1 MRTLR
6 TYAILIVFAL
16 VILIGTGQAGA
27 ATLSTKGP
35 VEADCDTI
43 LKAKA
48 NGRLM
53 VALVFGQSNSAN
65 FGLTQKASIPG
76 VYSFNKG
83 RCFRAADPLPGA
95 EGNGG
100 SIWTRLGDRLISSGL
115 YDNVLFVPVGAG
127 ATRVADWKPGGRVHH
142 RLAAGLRGALA
153 TGFTFTHLL
162 WMQGEHD
169 AIAKTT
175 RKLYVEDFEEMLAAL
190 RSGGVDAKLLVSLT
204 SLCGIFECDA
214 VSRAQRQLVKEHPG
228 VFSGP
233 DTDAVGKK
241 YSYDACHFNDKGLE
255 AAASAWLEAIKK
267 AK

>member
-6 TYAILIVFAL
+6 SYAFPVALAL
-16 VILIGTGQAGA
+16 VILIGAGQAGA

-43 LKAKA
+43 LKSMTK
-48 NGRLM
+48 GRLM

-65 FGLTQKASIPG
+65 FGLTRRASIPG
-76 VYSFNKG
+76 VYSFHNG

-100 SIWTRLGDRLISSGL
+100 SIWTRLGDMAVSSGL
-115 YDNVLFVPVGAG
+115 YDNVLLVPVGVG

-142 RLAAGLRGALA
+142 RLAAGLRGAIS

-162 WMQGEHD
+162 WMQGEDD

-175 RKLYVEDFEEMLAAL
+175 RKLYVEDFEEMLRAL

-204 SLCGIFECDA
+204 SLCGIFESDA
-214 VSRAQRQLVKEHPG
+214 VRRAQRQLAKKHPG
-228 VFSGP
+228 VFPGP
-233 DTDAVGKK
+233 DTDALGKK
-241 YSYDACHFNDKGLE
+241 YRYDACHFNDKGLE
-255 AAASAWLEAIKK
+255 AAASAWLEAIKA